1 MPPVRPHSRRRRFIE
16 QDTHSLTPRLRPSL
30 VHIRVWRK
38 RKRVHLSTVR
48 VRREGDQIR
57 PCPHSLGVEEIGPN
71 RIFAPPYGRERGG
84 GREIRGV
91 RKGREGVCNCDTGRR
106 VNSFPSQKAKFPLHP
121 RETGWVKSIRLILLW
136 TSWISRSDVDS
147 PFDIVNLG
155 DK

>member
-1 MPPVRPHSRRRRFIE
+1 MTPPFKDSPRKPWGQRPPPHRRPPNMPPVRPHSRRRRFIE
-16 QDTHSLTPRLRPSL
+16 QESHSLTPRLRPSL

-106 VNSFPSQKAKFPLHP
+106 VNSFPSQKAKFPLQGV
-121 RETGWVKSIRLILLW
+121 R
-136 TSWISRSDVDS
+136 SRYA
-147 PFDIVNLG
+147 
-155 DK
+155 